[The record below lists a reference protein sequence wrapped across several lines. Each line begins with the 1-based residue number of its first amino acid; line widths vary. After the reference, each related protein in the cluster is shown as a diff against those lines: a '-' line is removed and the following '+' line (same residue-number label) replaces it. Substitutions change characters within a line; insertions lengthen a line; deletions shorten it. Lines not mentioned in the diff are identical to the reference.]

1 MEVRKFT
8 DCKGRTWEIEITW
21 TSAQRLK
28 KETGVDIDSLVPK
41 PSESKEIS
49 LQAFHDFIT
58 DGERLFPVIWAL
70 VRPEAER
77 LNITQEDFGGGFN
90 GETFIAAGL
99 TFTAAL
105 IDFFPNH
112 LRKSLLAKV
121 REKGQAAQIA
131 AANRLTK
138 ELDKIDPE
146 KAVNDHIDEALRKS
160 SGGLLEPQASP
171 IPALTA

>member
-77 LNITQEDFGGGFN
+77 LNITKEDFGGGFN

-160 SGGLLEPQASP
+160 SGGQPEQQASP

>member
-1 MEVRKFT
+1 MEARKFT

-21 TSAQRLK
+21 TAAQRLK
-28 KETGVDIDSLVPK
+28 RETGLDIDSLVPK
-41 PSESKEIS
+41 PGDAKEVS
-49 LQAFHDFIT
+49 LQAYHDFIT
-58 DGERLFPVIWAL
+58 DGEKIFPVIWAL

-77 LNITQEDFGGGFN
+77 LNITQDDFGGGFN
-90 GETFIAAGL
+90 GETFLAAGV

-121 REKGQAAQIA
+121 LEKGQAAQIA
-131 AANRLTK
+131 AAKRLTR

-146 KAVNDHIDEALRKS
+146 KAVNDHIDAALKKS
-160 SGGLLEPQASP
+160 SGGLLEPQELP
-171 IPALTA
+171 TQALTA

>member
-21 TSAQRLK
+21 AAAQRLK

-41 PSESKEIS
+41 PGDNKEIS
-49 LQAFHDFIT
+49 LQAFQDFIT
-58 DGERLFPVIWAL
+58 DGERLFPVVWAL

-77 LNITQEDFGGGFN
+77 LNITCDQFGEGFN
-90 GETFIAAGL
+90 GEAFIAAGI

-112 LRKSLLAKV
+112 LRRSLLAAVK
-121 REKGQAAQIA
+121 EKGMQAQIA
-131 AANRLTK
+131 AAKRLTK
-138 ELDKIDPE
+138 ELDKIDPD
-146 KAVNDHIDEALRKS
+146 KAVNEHIDEALRKS
-160 SGGLLEPQASP
+160 SGEQPEPQALP